1 MEQKYMNIHE
11 ISREEISMMQ
21 LSDSFFPSGMYTTSS
36 GLEALFYSNR
46 KITDADQLRELIK
59 VYLEHQIGPAD
70 CSALGN
76 SYEHIQR
83 KDLQKLVEVDN
94 MIFSMKLIE
103 EIRNASTRSGTQ
115 VLKCVSSFRTDNSI
129 LNGYRE
135 AIEDKRASGVYPVAL
150 AVCSYA
156 LGIPKQKAGLIML
169 YGFTVSMV
177 GAALRLGML
186 QHFDGQ
192 RIIHELKP
200 SVSEIVE
207 KNIDRPLT
215 GMWQFTP
222 DIDILQI
229 AHERMSSKMF
239 IT

>member
-1 MEQKYMNIHE
+1 MEQKYMSIHKAS
-11 ISREEISMMQ
+11 IDEISMLQ

-36 GLEALFYSNR
+36 GLEALYYSNR
-46 KITDADQLRELIK
+46 KITDADQLRDLIK

-94 MIFSMKLIE
+94 IIFSMKLIE

-135 AIEDKRASGVYPVAL
+135 AIENKRASGVYPVAL
-150 AVCSYA
+150 AVCSNA
-156 LGIPKQKAGLIML
+156 LGIPKYKAGLMML

-192 RIIHELKP
+192 KIIHGLKP
-200 SVSEIVE
+200 NVSEIVE
-207 KNIDRPLT
+207 KNIGRPLT
-215 GMWQFTP
+215 GMWQFAP

>member
-1 MEQKYMNIHE
+1 MSIHKAS
-11 ISREEISMMQ
+11 IEEISMLQ

-36 GLEALFYSNR
+36 GLEALYYSNR
-46 KITDADQLRELIK
+46 KITDADGLRDLIK
-59 VYLEHQIGPAD
+59 VYLEHQTGPAD

-83 KDLQKLVEVDN
+83 NDLQKLVEVDN
-94 MIFSMKLIE
+94 IIFSMKLIE
-103 EIRNASTRSGTQ
+103 EVRNASTRSGTQ
-115 VLKCVSSFRTDNSI
+115 VLRCVSSFRTDNSM
-129 LNGYRE
+129 LNGYQE
-135 AIEDKRASGVYPVAL
+135 AIKDKRASGVYPVAL
-150 AVCSYA
+150 AVCSNA
-156 LGIPKQKAGLIML
+156 FGISKYRAGLMML
-169 YGFTVSMV
+169 YGFSVSMV

-200 SVSEIVE
+200 TILETVE
-207 KNIDRPLT
+207 KNIDRPVT
-215 GMWQFTP
+215 SMWQFAP

>member
-1 MEQKYMNIHE
+1 MSIHKE
-11 ISREEISMMQ
+11 SIEEISMLQ

-36 GLEALFYSNR
+36 GFEALYYSNR
-46 KITDADQLRELIK
+46 KITDADHLRGLIK

-76 SYEHIQR
+76 SYEQIQR
-83 KDLQKLVEVDN
+83 KDLQKLIEVDN
-94 MIFSMKLIE
+94 ILFSMKLIE
-103 EIRNASTRSGTQ
+103 EVRNASTRSGTQ
-115 VLKCVSSFRTDNSI
+115 VLRCVSSFRTDDSI
-129 LNGYRE
+129 MNGYQE
-135 AIEDKRASGVYPVAL
+135 AIKDKRASGVYPVAL
-150 AVCSYA
+150 AVCSNA
-156 LGIPKQKAGLIML
+156 LGISKYKACLMML
-169 YGFTVSMV
+169 YGFSVSMV
-177 GAALRLGML
+177 GAALRLGVL

-200 SVSEIVE
+200 SISETVE

-215 GMWQFTP
+215 SMWQFAP
-222 DIDILQI
+222 DIDIFQI

>member
-1 MEQKYMNIHE
+1 MEQKYMSSHKASID
-11 ISREEISMMQ
+11 EISMLQ
-21 LSDSFFPSGMYTTSS
+21 LSDSFFPSGMYTTSG
-36 GLEALFYSNR
+36 GLEALYYSNR
-46 KITDADQLRELIK
+46 KITADQLRDLIK

-83 KDLQKLVEVDN
+83 KDLERLVEVDN
-94 MIFSMKLIE
+94 IIFSMKLIE
-103 EIRNASTRSGTQ
+103 EVRNASTRSGTQ
-115 VLKCVSSFRTDNSI
+115 VLRCVSSFRTDNSI
-129 LNGYRE
+129 MNGYQQ
-135 AIEDKRASGVYPVAL
+135 AIKDKRASGVYPVAL
-150 AVCSYA
+150 AVCSNA
-156 LGIPKQKAGLIML
+156 LGISKYKAGLMML
-169 YGFTVSMV
+169 YGFSVSMV
-177 GAALRLGML
+177 GAALRLGVL

-192 RIIHELKP
+192 RIIHELK
-200 SVSEIVE
+200 SSMSETVE

-215 GMWQFTP
+215 SMWQFAP

>member
-1 MEQKYMNIHE
+1 MSIHKAS
-11 ISREEISMMQ
+11 IEEISMLQ

-36 GLEALFYSNR
+36 GLEALYYSDR
-46 KITDADQLRELIK
+46 KITDADRLRDLIK
-59 VYLEHQIGPAD
+59 VYLEHQLGPAD

-76 SYEHIQR
+76 SYQHIQR

-94 MIFSMKLIE
+94 IIFSMKLIE
-103 EIRNASTRSGTQ
+103 ETRNASTRSGTQ
-115 VLKCVSSFRTDNSI
+115 VLRCVSSFRTDNSM
-129 LNGYRE
+129 LNGYQE
-135 AIEDKRASGVYPVAL
+135 AIKDKRASGVYPVAL
-150 AVCSYA
+150 AVCSNA
-156 LGIPKQKAGLIML
+156 LGISKYRAGLMML
-169 YGFTVSMV
+169 YGFSVSMV
-177 GAALRLGML
+177 GAALRLGVL

-200 SVSEIVE
+200 TISETVE

-215 GMWQFTP
+215 SLWQFAP
-222 DIDILQI
+222 DIDMLQI

>member
-1 MEQKYMNIHE
+1 MEQKYMSIHKAS
-11 ISREEISMMQ
+11 IEEISMLQ

-36 GLEALFYSNR
+36 GLEALYYSNR
-46 KITDADQLRELIK
+46 KITDADRLRDLIA
-59 VYLEHQIGPAD
+59 VYLEHQLGPAD

-76 SYEHIQR
+76 SYQHIQR

-94 MIFSMKLIE
+94 IIFSMKLIE
-103 EIRNASTRSGTQ
+103 EVRNASTRSGTQ
-115 VLKCVSSFRTDNSI
+115 VLRCVSSFRTDNSM
-129 LNGYRE
+129 LNGYQE
-135 AIEDKRASGVYPVAL
+135 AIKDKRASGVYPVAL
-150 AVCSYA
+150 AVCSNA
-156 LGIPKQKAGLIML
+156 LGISKYRAGLMML
-169 YGFTVSMV
+169 YGFSVSMV
-177 GAALRLGML
+177 GAALRLGVL

-200 SVSEIVE
+200 TISETVE

-215 GMWQFTP
+215 SMWQFAP
-222 DIDILQI
+222 DIDMLQI

>member
-1 MEQKYMNIHE
+1 MSSHKASID
-11 ISREEISMMQ
+11 EISMLQ
-21 LSDSFFPSGMYTTSS
+21 LSDSFFPSGMYTTSG
-36 GLEALFYSNR
+36 GLEALYYSNR
-46 KITDADQLRELIK
+46 KITADQLRDLIK

-83 KDLQKLVEVDN
+83 KDLERLVEVDN
-94 MIFSMKLIE
+94 IIFSMKLIE
-103 EIRNASTRSGTQ
+103 EVRNASTRSGTQ
-115 VLKCVSSFRTDNSI
+115 VLRCVSSFRTDNSI
-129 LNGYRE
+129 MNGYQQ
-135 AIEDKRASGVYPVAL
+135 AVKDKRASGVYPVAL
-150 AVCSYA
+150 AVCSNA
-156 LGIPKQKAGLIML
+156 LGISKYKAGLMML
-169 YGFTVSMV
+169 YGFSVSMV
-177 GAALRLGML
+177 GAALRLGVL

-192 RIIHELKP
+192 RIIHELK
-200 SVSEIVE
+200 SSMSETVE

-215 GMWQFTP
+215 SMWQFAP